1 MPTTLLPGFTDL
13 THDSQKTFRALLMAL
28 SSPGEIGEI
37 AVDIVQPEG
46 LTASCAVACLTLI
59 DFETTV
65 WLQPAV
71 PGAVEDWLRFHTG
84 CVFTELPEQADFAVI
99 SELEGLRLD
108 QFGWGSAE
116 MPSDSA
122 TLLIQVESLQGGP
135 AVTLQG
141 PGILSSREISP
152 AVGPSF
158 WRQWRENHGAYPR
171 GVDVFLLAGRQVV
184 GLPRSVQAELGREA

>member
-13 THDSQKTFRALLMAL
+13 THDSQKAFRALLMAL

-65 WLQPAV
+65 WLQPAM
-71 PGAVEDWLRFHTG
+71 PSAVKDWLRFHTG
-84 CVFTELPEQADFAVI
+84 CVFTEVPGQADFAIV
-99 SELEGLRLD
+99 SEQENFCLD
-108 QFGWGSAE
+108 QFSWGSAE
-116 MPSDSA
+116 MPSLSA

-135 AVTLQG
+135 AVVLQG

-152 AVGPSF
+152 AVGASF
-158 WRQWRENHGAYPR
+158 WRQWQENHGAYPR
-171 GVDVFLLAGRQVV
+171 GVDCFLFAGRQVV
-184 GLPRSVQAELGREA
+184 GLPRSVHAEFGREV